1 MIIVIKNKDRSFFY
15 NFDVIETIVLDGPA
29 LKLHIYF
36 PSEGSATFSAKTLD
50 DLVKAENDI
59 EYGLINNCP
68 LVDLSS
74 YLK

>member
-15 NFDVIETIVLDGPA
+15 NFDAIETIVFDHSVG
-29 LKLHIYF
+29 KLYLYF
-36 PSEGSATFSAKTLD
+36 PNEGSATFPAKSLD
-50 DLVKAENDI
+50 DLVKAEDDI